1 MLSVIKSST
10 LEIHSSQLVG
20 ITSLNKT
27 YLFGY
32 LNPLTLI
39 DLYDSEIT
47 LLGKNTFYGCP
58 KLTKVILPKN
68 LSSGG
73 TSLFSACSTLQEVY
87 LPDKPFTISS
97 TNAFPI
103 TNEGFKFY
111 VSSEE
116 VKALYTNPNL
126 TNWSTYNSDL
136 FEVRARE

>member
-1 MLSVIKSST
+1 M
-10 LEIHSSQLVG
+10 HSSQLVG

-32 LNPLTLI
+32 LNDITLI

-47 LLGKNTFYGCP
+47 LFGKNTFYGCP
-58 KLTKVILPKN
+58 KLTKVILPKK
-68 LSSGG
+68 LSSSGA
-73 TSLFSACSTLQEVY
+73 SIFSACSTLKEVY
-87 LPDKPFTISS
+87 LPDKPFTIG
-97 TNAFPI
+97 NAGAFPT

-116 VKALYTNPNL
+116 VKALYTNPSL
-126 TNWSTYNSDL
+126 TNWSTYSSDL